1 MSTACNT
8 IGFMNIAK
16 AIKRL
21 FAIVIIVGIVWGVLV
36 WKNWN
41 VTSEAISEADA
52 KLASSTETA
61 DMAAEI
67 IKMATEDKLAKE
79 DVNKLKTDLETFEKN
94 RPTVNEIDPRD
105 WKAMLALPFT
115 SKKLVTEAN
124 QAKTAGNNGLS
135 DLISETSNVMDSYY
149 TDLQTEIT
157 GNEYEWRDRLG
168 SRYDGDPS
176 AAVDE
181 AKQAFAWSTDRELYE
196 KIKDLHGK
204 YASVRK
210 LLDQNIKDLQAKEAE
225 ASKIT
230 TTDGE
235 SGDSVRKK
243 IDDVAALM
251 GARVVYTPS
260 SGCSGE
266 PGEGSAA
273 VGYFCQGYKDSRD
286 QIFLNTAHPNWPTLK
301 DDPWLLDT
309 VKHELSHRSIM
320 ITCGTTKP
328 DIAGDKVEAVTNSY
342 SYAYYGADRARTE
355 RNQEG
360 IDEYKA
366 TPETDAIAE
375 KIHDGQCS

>member
-1 MSTACNT
+1 MKS
-8 IGFMNIAK
+8 IAK
-16 AIKRL
+16 AVKRL
-21 FAIVIIVGIVWGVLV
+21 LAIVIISAIIWGVLV

-41 VTSEAISEADA
+41 TASEAISAADA
-52 KLASSTETA
+52 KLASSMETA

-67 IKMATEDKLAKE
+67 VKMATEDKLATE
-79 DVNKLKTDLETFEKN
+79 DVSRLKTDLETFEKN
-94 RPTVNEIDPRD
+94 RPSVSKISPKD

-115 SKKLVTEAN
+115 SKKIVTEAN
-124 QAKTAGNNGLS
+124 QAKKAGNNGLP
-135 DLISETSNVMDSYY
+135 DLISETRDVMDSYY
-149 TDLQTEIT
+149 TDLQTEII

-176 AAVDE
+176 AAVNA
-181 AKQAFAWSTDRELYE
+181 AKQAFAWSTDRELYD
-196 KIKDLHGK
+196 KIVDLHSK
-204 YASVRK
+204 RANVRK
-210 LLDQNIKDLQAKEAE
+210 ILGQNVKDLQAKEAE

-230 TTDGE
+230 TADGE
-235 SGDSVRKK
+235 SGDSVRSK

-251 GARVVYTPS
+251 GAEVVYTPS

-286 QIFLNTAHPNWPTLK
+286 KIFLNTAHPNWLTLK

-320 ITCGTTKP
+320 ITCGTTQP
-328 DIAGDKVEAVTNSY
+328 SVAGGKVEAVTNSY
-342 SYAYYGADRARTE
+342 AYAYYGADRARTE

-366 TPETDAIAE
+366 TPETDAIAK